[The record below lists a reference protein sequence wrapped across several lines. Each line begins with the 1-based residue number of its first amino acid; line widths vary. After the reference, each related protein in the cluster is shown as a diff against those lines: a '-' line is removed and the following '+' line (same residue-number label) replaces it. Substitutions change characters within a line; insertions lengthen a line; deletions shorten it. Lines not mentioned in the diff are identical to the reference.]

1 MRCPASN
8 LGMCVLPAG
17 HDGDHL
23 VHVATSTLTQ
33 AAALL
38 GVESGT
44 LRRQVRLG
52 KLKATKL
59 GPIWTVEEA
68 EVERYRR
75 ENRREKA

>member
-1 MRCPASN
+1 MTDPARLFGSRSGI
-8 LGMCVLPAG
+8 L
-17 HDGDHL
+17 
-23 VHVATSTLTQ
+23 TLTE

-59 GPIWTVEEA
+59 GPIWTVEQA
-68 EVERYRR
+68 EVDRYRA
-75 ENRREKA
+75 ESRREK